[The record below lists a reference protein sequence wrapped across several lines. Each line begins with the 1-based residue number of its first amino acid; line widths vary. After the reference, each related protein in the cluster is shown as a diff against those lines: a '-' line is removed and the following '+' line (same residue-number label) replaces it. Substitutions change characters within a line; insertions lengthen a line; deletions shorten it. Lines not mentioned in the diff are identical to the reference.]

1 MKYQDKN
8 ITVESAKI
16 NFFDTDRP
24 GPALTKMFNPPKN
37 ILKAQSA
44 SLVNRIIG
52 ITHEMTEK
60 INLGILDST
69 LHCVLP
75 AVAFYRKKKYKDT
88 SHILSNNLVVKE
100 SEFAR
105 DLIKDSSPR
114 FYKTQ
119 VDILDSIF
127 KESGFII
134 LIINIEDI
142 QQIMTAIDRI
152 KNRKG
157 IISIHNPSHK
167 ENSKIIKYSLDRHIH
182 LIEHTDNSCDII
194 RI

>member
-1 MKYQDKN
+1 MKYVDKN
-8 ITVESAKI
+8 ITVEAAKI

-24 GPALTKMFNPPKN
+24 GPALTRMFNPPKN
-37 ILKAQSA
+37 ILRAQSA

-60 INLGILDST
+60 INLGILDAS
-69 LHCVLP
+69 LHCILP
-75 AVAFYRKKKYKDT
+75 SVIFYRKKKYKDT
-88 SHILSNNLVVKE
+88 SHILSNNLVVRQ
-100 SEFAR
+100 SELAR
-105 DLIKDSSPR
+105 NLIEDSRPR

-134 LIINIEDI
+134 LIINIDDI
-142 QQIMTAIDRI
+142 KQIMTAIDRI
-152 KNRKG
+152 KKRKG
-157 IISIHNPSHK
+157 IISIHNPEHK
-167 ENSKIIKYSLDRHIH
+167 ENSKIIKYSLDRQIH

>member
-24 GPALTKMFNPPKN
+24 GPALTRMFNPPKN

-44 SLVNRIIG
+44 SLVNRVIG

-60 INLGILDST
+60 INLGILDAS
-69 LHCVLP
+69 LHCILP
-75 AVAFYRKKKYKDT
+75 SVAFYRKKKYKDS
-88 SHILSNNLVVKE
+88 SHILSNNLVVKQ

-105 DLIKDSSPR
+105 DLIEDFRPR
-114 FYKTQ
+114 FYENQ

-134 LIINIEDI
+134 LIINIDDI
-142 QQIMTAIDRI
+142 KQIMTAIDRI

-157 IISIHNPSHK
+157 IISIHNPEHK

>member
-24 GPALTKMFNPPKN
+24 GPALTRMFNPPKN
-37 ILKAQSA
+37 ILRAQSA

-60 INLGILDST
+60 INLGILDAS
-69 LHCVLP
+69 LHCILP
-75 AVAFYRKKKYKDT
+75 SVIFYRKKKYKDT
-88 SHILSNNLVVKE
+88 SHILSNNLVVRQ
-100 SEFAR
+100 SELAR
-105 DLIKDSSPR
+105 NLIEDSRPR

-134 LIINIEDI
+134 LIINIDDI
-142 QQIMTAIDRI
+142 KQIMTAIDRI
-152 KNRKG
+152 KKRKG
-157 IISIHNPSHK
+157 IISIHNPEHK
-167 ENSKIIKYSLDRHIH
+167 ENSKIIKYSLDRQIH

>member
-24 GPALTKMFNPPKN
+24 GPALTRMFNPPKN

-60 INLGILDST
+60 INLGILDAS
-69 LHCVLP
+69 LHCILP
-75 AVAFYRKKKYKDT
+75 SVAFYRKKKYKDS
-88 SHILSNNLVVKE
+88 SHILSNNLVVKQ

-105 DLIKDSSPR
+105 DLIEDSRPR
-114 FYKTQ
+114 FYQTQ

-127 KESGFII
+127 KETGFII
-134 LIINIEDI
+134 LIINIDDI

-157 IISIHNPSHK
+157 IISIHNPEHK